1 MKQDFFS
8 TTKLPPYIFE
18 AINQAKVEA
27 VANGKEIIDFG
38 MGNPDM
44 APPQEARELL
54 SKLAVDPSLYGY
66 SAVGGIEELKKAHCQ
81 YYQRR
86 FNVELDHKSESLVTI
101 GAKEGLTTLATALSG
116 NDDDYIVIADPSYPI
131 HSFAFKI
138 AKINVEKIKTDNH
151 IDFLAKFK
159 EFVAKAT
166 KKPTAVVVNYPS
178 NPTGEPVSIEFYQEL
193 VDFCRQNEIYII
205 SDIAYCEL
213 YFDKDAKP
221 NSILEVAGAK
231 DIAIEFST
239 VSKTFC
245 LAGARVGFAA
255 GNKDLINAL
264 HKMKSY
270 LDYGSFTPLQK
281 IAAFCLSDGC
291 EEYLQQNRDEY
302 KTRADYMVEELASQL
317 NWQVPTPRTSMFIW
331 CQLPEKFKNMS
342 SFDFCNF
349 LIKET
354 GVAFS
359 PGSGFGENGEGYI
372 RISLIHDKKNID
384 LAISRMK
391 EVF

>member
-18 AINQAKVEA
+18 AINQVKVEA
-27 VANGKEIIDFG
+27 VSNGKEIIDFG

-44 APPQEARELL
+44 APPKQARELL
-54 SKLAVDPSLYGY
+54 ASLVSDPSLYGY

-101 GAKEGLTTLATALSG
+101 GAKEGLTTLATTLSG

-151 IDFLAKFK
+151 VDFLAKFK
-159 EFVAKAT
+159 EFVAQAV

-193 VDFCRQNEIYII
+193 VEFCRQNEIYII

-213 YFDKDAKP
+213 YFDQDAKP

-255 GNKDLINAL
+255 GNKKLIEAL

-281 IAAFCLSDGC
+281 ISAFCLSDGC

-302 KTRADYMVEELASQL
+302 KARADYIVQQLTSQL
-317 NWQVPTPRTSMFIW
+317 NWQVPLPKTSMFIW
-331 CQLPEKFKNMS
+331 CKLPEKFKDMS

-354 GVAFS
+354 GVAFA
-359 PGSGFGENGEGYI
+359 PGSGFGENGEGYV

-384 LAISRMK
+384 LAIARMK